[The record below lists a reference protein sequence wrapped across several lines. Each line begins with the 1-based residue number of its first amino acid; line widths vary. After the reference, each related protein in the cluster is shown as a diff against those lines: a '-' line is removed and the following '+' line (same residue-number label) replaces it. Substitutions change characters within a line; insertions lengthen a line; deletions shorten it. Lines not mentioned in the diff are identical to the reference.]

1 MILPKPLN
9 VCVVCHTHWDRE
21 WYHPLPRFR
30 QRLVSLI
37 DSLIGETGQ
46 GHPAPSP
53 FLLDGQA
60 ITLCDYLHVRPE
72 QHEAL
77 RARLQ
82 SGELE
87 AGPWYVLADNLI
99 PSGEAILRNLEAGR
113 RVLHR
118 FGATPPRVA
127 YCPDSFGHPA
137 ALPSIAAGYG
147 FTVAV
152 VWRGFGGAAHPAV
165 DAFQWVGPDGAVVY
179 GYHLPPDGYEVGS
192 ALPATPNAAAQRW
205 QQLLTQITARNHT
218 GVVLLPNGADH
229 HALQPDIAA
238 AITALQHAAAPV
250 ATVQRTTLDDFAAQF
265 AHAARASH
273 VPTVHG
279 ELRDS
284 YGFTWTLGGTLAT
297 RAQQKRRNARLERL
311 LLRDVEPWA
320 AVSWLAHPSVRSRA
334 PSADGSIT
342 LAQLPAFLHTA
353 WQELLETHPHDTLCG
368 CSIDAVARAMDIKQE
383 SVAAQLRG
391 IRQAALHLRLSHR
404 PVVAREQVVHDDV
417 VVVRNRAA
425 VARAGMAT
433 LRLIETLA
441 DVRVG
446 PGSGDVMLPKHSASG
461 TVGLPGLV
469 TQPISARVQP
479 LRRESPQHYPDNDL
493 VRVHRVLAWVPEVPA
508 YGLRRFAQACV
519 GEAAPLGA
527 TPRVPALHIAETP
540 NGVVMRNDFVC
551 ITVQAGMVSIQQA
564 GREISDAL
572 SLETITDLGD
582 SYTPSLRGTAERLR
596 CGEVRI
602 VHRGPL
608 RAALRLRWESAARDI
623 RVDTTLSLDAG
634 AQLVRCDV
642 HGTNRKRDHRLQLR
656 WRTGL
661 HEAVTTADAAFGP
674 VRRVVAVAPPHSR
687 EAVVPTMPMH
697 RWVAQTTDRDS
708 TVLLADGLAEA
719 ASSADALSITL
730 LRAIG
735 ELSRH
740 DLPERPGHAGWPAS
754 TPNAQSIGRFRATL
768 GFLCVAA
775 DSETE
780 RLRAIAGA
788 VDELLL
794 PLVGH
799 TMRDLDVANSADIL
813 PGVELMGPACEMSAI
828 TLAQHHEGVVLR
840 AVNRTASH
848 TRGSWQLPNDGPWM
862 VQRCRLDETPIGV
875 AERCGAVIAFTAAP
889 REIVTLLVTVA
900 PAHAAGAA
908 LASPPHG

>member
-1 MILPKPLN
+1 MTLPKPLN

-37 DSLIGETGQ
+37 DSLISAPGQ
-46 GHPAPSP
+46 GHRAPSP

-77 RARLQ
+77 RDRLQ
-82 SGELE
+82 SGALE

-113 RVLHR
+113 RVLRR

-137 ALPSIAAGYG
+137 AMPTIAAGYG

-165 DAFQWVGPDGAVVY
+165 DAFQWVGADGAVVY

-192 ALPATPNAAAQRW
+192 ALPPTPNAAAHRW
-205 QQLLTQITARNHT
+205 QQLVTQVTPRNHT

-229 HALQPDIAA
+229 HALQPDIAD

-265 AHAARASH
+265 ARAAQASN

-297 RAQQKRRNARLERL
+297 RAQQKRRNARLERSL
-311 LLRDVEPWA
+311 IRDVEPWA
-320 AVSWLAHPSVRSRA
+320 AVSWLAHSSVRSSA
-334 PSADGSIT
+334 PSADGSVT

-368 CSIDAVARAMDIKQE
+368 CSIDAVARAMDIRQE

-391 IRQAALHLRLSHR
+391 IREAALHLRLSHH
-404 PVVAREQVVHDDV
+404 PVAARERVVRDDV

-433 LRLIETLA
+433 MRLIETVA

-446 PGSGDVMLPKHSASG
+446 PGGGDVIVPTDPAPG
-461 TVGLPGLV
+461 TVGLAGLE
-469 TQPISARVQP
+469 TQRLSARVRP

-508 YGLRRFAQACV
+508 YGLRRLTQARG
-519 GEAAPLGA
+519 GEPAPLDV
-527 TPRVPALHIAETP
+527 TPRVPALDIAETP
-540 NGVVMRNDFVC
+540 SGIVMRNDFVRM
-551 ITVQAGMVSIQQA
+551 TVQAGTVSIQQA
-564 GREISDAL
+564 GREISNAL
-572 SLETITDLGD
+572 ALETITDLGD
-582 SYTPSLRGTAERLR
+582 SYTPSLRGTAEALR
-596 CGEVRI
+596 CGAVRI

-634 AQLVRCDV
+634 ADFVRCDV

-661 HEAVTTADAAFGP
+661 NEAVTTADAAFGP
-674 VRRVVAVAPPHSR
+674 VRRVVAVAPPNSR

-697 RWVAQTTDRDS
+697 RWVAQTAGRDS

-719 ASSADALSITL
+719 ASSADTLSITL

-754 TPNAQSIGRFRATL
+754 TPKAQSLGRFQATL
-768 GFLCVAA
+768 GLLCVAA
-775 DSETE
+775 DSEPE

-788 VDELLL
+788 VDQLLL

-799 TMRDLDVANSADIL
+799 TMRDLDVVNSPEVL
-813 PGVELMGPACEMSAI
+813 PGVELIGPECEMSAI

-840 AVNRTASH
+840 AVNRTEAH
-848 TRGSWQLPNDGPWM
+848 ANGAWQLPNDGPWM
-862 VQRCRLDETPIGV
+862 VQQCRLDETPIGA

-889 REIVTLLVTVA
+889 REIVTLLVTV
-900 PAHAAGAA
+900 PHAHASPVG
-908 LASPPHG
+908 LASPPQG